1 MENIKVVIG
10 IKDGVPYIV
19 ENSSDVHVLIFD
31 YDVPS
36 SIEDEELDK
45 DNFGNR
51 CIIQVLQ

>member
-19 ENSSDVHVLIFD
+19 ENSSEVHVVIFD
-31 YDVPS
+31 YDYPT
-36 SIEDEELDK
+36 SIEDKELDK
-45 DNFGNR
+45 DYLGNK